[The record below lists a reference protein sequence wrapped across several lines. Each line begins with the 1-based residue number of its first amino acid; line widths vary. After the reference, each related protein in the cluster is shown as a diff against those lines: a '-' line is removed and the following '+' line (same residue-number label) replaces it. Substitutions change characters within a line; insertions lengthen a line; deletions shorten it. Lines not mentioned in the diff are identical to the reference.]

1 MKWLLV
7 APSLFLAVGCE
18 RAAERASNNTAE
30 RDQLVHGHLENL
42 LGKWT
47 APEENTLHV
56 FHEEW
61 GSAGIDSL
69 SGTGFVLSGK
79 DTVFIEHLGL
89 HRSAENWIYTARI
102 PSQNDGR
109 TISFKLTHVDRDS
122 MSFEAPSHDFPE
134 RITYFLSSDK
144 VWRVSLSGRTAKGP
158 QHSVIHL
165 RSSTPP
171 RP

>member
-1 MKWLLV
+1 MKWSLI
-7 APSLFLAVGCE
+7 APSLFLTVGCE
-18 RAAERASNNTAE
+18 QAVERAPINAAE
-30 RDQLVHGHLENL
+30 RDQLVHRHLENL

-47 APEENTLHV
+47 APEEDTLHL

-61 GSAGIDSL
+61 EPAGSDSL
-69 SGTGFVLSGK
+69 IGTGFVLSGK

-89 HRSAENWIYTARI
+89 HRSAANWIYTARI

-122 MSFEAPSHDFPE
+122 MCFEAPSHDFPQ
-134 RITYFLSSDK
+134 RITYILSSDQG
-144 VWRVSLSGRTAKGP
+144 WRVSLSGRTAKGP

-165 RSSTPP
+165 RPSKPS